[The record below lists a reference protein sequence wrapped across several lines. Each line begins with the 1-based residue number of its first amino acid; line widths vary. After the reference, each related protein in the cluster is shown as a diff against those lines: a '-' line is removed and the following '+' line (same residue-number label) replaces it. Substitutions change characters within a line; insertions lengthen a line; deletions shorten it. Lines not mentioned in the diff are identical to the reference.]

1 MRRKSTVESGRRKS
15 VSVSEIGLGLGSSP
29 EQRARRNSLNKYEPD
44 ESDQENVAGDE
55 AAPLVVAH
63 KERIN
68 KLDRGDVSKEA
79 FERPKGPRNRRKS
92 RRHSSVTADFESL
105 AQLGVPKASS
115 FGDTPNRQ
123 PPLPM
128 LNEGQ

>member
-1 MRRKSTVESGRRKS
+1 MTPLPLSFSHAPLSHHSAVTVLPPDTTK
-15 VSVSEIGLGLGSSP
+15 EI
-29 EQRARRNSLNKYEPD
+29 
-44 ESDQENVAGDE
+44 VAGDE

-68 KLDRGDVSKEA
+68 KLDRGDVSKEE

-105 AQLGVPKASS
+105 AQLGVQVTKANS
-115 FGDTPNRQ
+115 FGDTPDIQ